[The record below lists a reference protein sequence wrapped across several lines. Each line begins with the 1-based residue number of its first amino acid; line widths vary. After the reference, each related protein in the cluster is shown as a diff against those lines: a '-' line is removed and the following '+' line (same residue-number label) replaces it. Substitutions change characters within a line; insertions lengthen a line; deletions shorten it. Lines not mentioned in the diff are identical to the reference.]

1 MPWFPTRAVS
11 VVSWMPKL
19 TPVMVSGAR
28 PLAGAFAGVERVMT
42 AASYEKPSLRVPVM
56 PPTTTYTGGS
66 SQSIA
71 VVTLT
76 QVRARASVCTVDSAT
91 RACTASLAPVPE
103 FVTQET
109 LEEESHATVRHLVP
123 PRSTDSCTTA
133 TDTGMPSNPQ
143 PIAALAGILWVTTRP
158 E

>member
-56 PPTTTYTGGS
+56 PPTTTYTGVS

-71 VVTLT
+71 AVTHRCVLART
-76 QVRARASVCTVDSAT
+76 FARQCNARLHGEFGASAGVRDARDARGGEPCD
-91 RACTASLAPVPE
+91 
-103 FVTQET
+103 
-109 LEEESHATVRHLVP
+109 
-123 PRSTDSCTTA
+123 
-133 TDTGMPSNPQ
+133 G
-143 PIAALAGILWVTTRP
+143 
-158 E
+158 

>member
-11 VVSWMPKL
+11 VASWTPKL

-66 SQSIA
+66 SRSIA
-71 VVTLT
+71 AVTLL
-76 QVRARASVCTVDSAT
+76 QVPAHANVCTTVSAT

-123 PRSTDSCTTA
+123 PRNTDSCTTA
-133 TDTGMPSNPQ
+133 TRANAILARSSPSPHLQ
-143 PIAALAGILWVTTRP
+143 AVSG
-158 E
+158 

>member
-1 MPWFPTRAVS
+1 VPWFPTRAVS

-158 E
+158 K